1 MATVQ
6 LPMTMEALVGGLE
19 TEPGSE
25 PHFCPVK
32 ALPIKRTHRVRTLPG
47 FHLLCLDAGKEAMA
61 RGSYEAFGQR
71 FHCESLEYLHQDD
84 KVFICPQDQ
93 KAFLNQMS
101 MRYHQYIR
109 HELQERKEERKRL
122 RERAE
127 ESGRGK
133 LELIGIDS
141 NPTACQQ
148 GLFEIE
154 PAEGHQRDGNQKLRT
169 RTLWLDGQ
177 LRKHGMVEWQNDVFR
192 LVASQYEHQG
202 MQAAGEEQEEKA
214 RQPEHDNEVLSK
226 EEKMLLPLKLG
237 WLRQAAWVASRKPGK
252 IAVRT
257 GLERPSLASDV
268 PETPPP
274 VINEDFPEVKLP
286 KPRNEADPRLASTL
300 TPLPVQ
306 TPMTPAP
313 STQKP
318 PVDDDLYGDLGGE
331 QAKRQKTGSAYASAM
346 TAMMTGDFD
355 DDDCPQAPRPF
366 VHFTFPGDEIPC
378 TMLLKLFAAFA
389 TAHVAAASDA
399 SLEDAALSLIQGHA
413 RKIVKTK
420 GSKLAT
426 QLSATDALADF
437 EGGAGLSLIQ
447 GNQCRLNVDEHC
459 AAPAG
464 ARRVKKAADP
474 ALSAAV
480 ADGIEDGVAALSL
493 FQVTRGSWRKGDE
506 CHGSVRDVVADEA
519 TTDQAADSAA
529 TSLIQQERSKIKVRR
544 ASVEGS

>member
-19 TEPGSE
+19 TEAGSE

-84 KVFICPQDQ
+84 KVFVCPQDQ

-109 HELQERKEERKRL
+109 HELQDRKEERKRL

-127 ESGRGK
+127 ER
-133 LELIGIDS
+133 
-141 NPTACQQ
+141 
-148 GLFEIE
+148 
-154 PAEGHQRDGNQKLRT
+154 
-169 RTLWLDGQ
+169 
-177 LRKHGMVEWQNDVFR
+177 
-192 LVASQYEHQG
+192 
-202 MQAAGEEQEEKA
+202 KA
-214 RQPEHDNEVLSK
+214 RADRHRQQPDSLSARAVATDPAPAAPAPA
-226 EEKMLLPLKLG
+226 LPD
-237 WLRQAAWVASRKPGK
+237 P
-252 IAVRT
+252 
-257 GLERPSLASDV
+257 GLETRPSSLADV

-274 VINEDFPEVKLP
+274 VEDFQEVKLP

-318 PVDDDLYGDLGGE
+318 PVDDLYGDLGGE
-331 QAKRQKTGSAYASAM
+331 QAKRQKTGSAYASRQTLEDWVRLLVRGFGKTSTYACGLAHRHHEPSCISHFLVTKYPHNAAE
-346 TAMMTGDFD
+346 TACRCGSACCSGFRCLTG
-355 DDDCPQAPRPF
+355 
-366 VHFTFPGDEIPC
+366 GDLVLDVGTQC
-378 TMLLKLFAAFA
+378 R
-389 TAHVAAASDA
+389 D
-399 SLEDAALSLIQGHA
+399 DAALSLIQGHA

-447 GNQCRLNVDEHC
+447 GNQCRLTVDEHC

-464 ARRVKKAADP
+464 ARRVKKAVDP
-474 ALSAAV
+474 AMSAAV

-544 ASVEGS
+544 AVEGS

>member
-6 LPMTMEALVGGLE
+6 PTMTMEALVGGLE
-19 TEPGSE
+19 TEAGSE

-71 FHCESLEYLHQDD
+71 FHCESLQYLHQDD

-127 ESGRGK
+127 ERK
-133 LELIGIDS
+133 ARADRHRQQPDS
-141 NPTACQQ
+141 LSARAVAADPAPVAPTAPTA
-148 GLFEIE
+148 
-154 PAEGHQRDGNQKLRT
+154 PA
-169 RTLWLDGQ
+169 
-177 LRKHGMVEWQNDVFR
+177 
-192 LVASQYEHQG
+192 AP
-202 MQAAGEEQEEKA
+202 AAPA
-214 RQPEHDNEVLSK
+214 
-226 EEKMLLPLKLG
+226 LPD
-237 WLRQAAWVASRKPGK
+237 P
-252 IAVRT
+252 
-257 GLERPSLASDV
+257 GLERTSLASDV

-355 DDDCPQAPRPF
+355 DDDC
-366 VHFTFPGDEIPC
+366 DEIPGR
-378 TMLLKLFAAFA
+378 MLLKLLAALT

-464 ARRVKKAADP
+464 ARRVKKAVDP
-474 ALSAAV
+474 AMSAAV

-544 ASVEGS
+544 ASVEGP